1 MSYRTS
7 YDSMSSYN
15 RKQRITLGGLLC
27 WCLCVIP
34 FVGWVVAD
42 SVAGIRFEIAV
53 EGYLKRAADSNTI
66 EIAEKELDKAIN
78 NIESKGWTRG
88 STHVLWETPVTDVQ
102 FWYNNLKTSREELK
116 RLSPE
121 ATSLEKSN
129 MLIKLRETLLDHGE
143 KGDYV
148 TTPLGIS
155 LHPNNTMYFMWII
168 GSIFIIAISIIVI
181 IFKYK
186 WN

>member
-7 YDSMSSYN
+7 YN
-15 RKQRITLGGLLC
+15 RKQNITLGGLLS

-34 FVGWVVAD
+34 FISWVVAD
-42 SVAGIRFEIAV
+42 GVAEIRFDIAV

-88 STHVLWETPVTDVQ
+88 STHVLWATPATDVQ
-102 FWYNNLKTSREELK
+102 FWYNNLKTSNEELK
-116 RLSPE
+116 QLSPE

-143 KGDYV
+143 KGDLV
-148 TTPLGIS
+148 TLPVGIS
-155 LHPNNTMYFMWII
+155 LHPNNTMYFMWFI
-168 GSIFIIAISIIVI
+168 GSIFIITVSIIVI
-181 IFKYK
+181 IFKYE
-186 WN
+186 W